1 MSNILHNATVDTLL
15 ERRSIRKFK
24 PKPLSDDIVETLE
37 TVAQHAASSQF
48 LNDWKEASCRNRR
61 AAIYRDRATAVRVCA

>member
-37 TVAQHAASSQF
+37 TVAQRMPQAANS
-48 LNDWKEASCRNRR
+48 
-61 AAIYRDRATAVRVCA
+61 